1 MQWLLASMEFRHL
14 GFAFPLLIFCF
25 SVSDLNLMK
34 MTLKNWTSLLVS
46 DSSFDRLCMI
56 FGNGL
61 SFLTWKIKLL
71 EIAGHV

>member
-25 SVSDLNLMK
+25 AVSDLNLMK

-46 DSSFDRLCMI
+46 DTSFDRLSGTI

-61 SFLTWKIKLL
+61 SFLTWKI
-71 EIAGHV
+71 